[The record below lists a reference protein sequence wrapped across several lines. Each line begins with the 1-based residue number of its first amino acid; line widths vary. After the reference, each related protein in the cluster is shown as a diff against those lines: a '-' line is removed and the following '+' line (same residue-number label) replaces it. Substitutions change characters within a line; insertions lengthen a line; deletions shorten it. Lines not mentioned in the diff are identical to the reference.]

1 MDKFTNKEVA
11 DILHELAD
19 LMEIKGENKFKIR
32 AYQNAARK
40 LTAISE
46 DIKKLVE
53 EDKLQKLDGI
63 GSGIA
68 STIKEIFENGCS
80 STLEELRNE
89 LPAGVQ
95 EMTDISGLGPKS
107 AHRLFYELGI
117 QDINDLR
124 EALMKNEVQKLKGF
138 GAKSEKRLL
147 KSLEK
152 YQHYS
157 DFIRLNEAKELAGE
171 FSQHLYELVERN
183 DTDIISDFKF
193 AGELRRKKELIKNFV
208 LILVS
213 SNFFKSIKILKNIST
228 VNSLEKEDESQG
240 IISTNKGFNIKYR
253 FVKPGNYPAALLY
266 YTGSRTHREKL
277 KKRARKMNMN
287 LKAKGVFNKDGV
299 KIHEIKSESDIYK
312 NLGLQYIPPE
322 LREDRGEVEAA
333 EKNKL
338 PELIDL
344 DDIKGD
350 MHLHS
355 NFSDG
360 AYSIEDMARAA
371 RRKGYQYIAI
381 TDHSQSLRVA
391 HGMSVEKVI
400 RQRKKIEELNN
411 KLEDIYIFN
420 GIEVD
425 ILQDGS
431 LDYSNEILE
440 SFELVIASVHSGF
453 QQDKDQMTTRI
464 IKAMECPY
472 VDIIGHPQGRLLG
485 KRTSYKADMNRVIKM
500 AGLTN
505 TCLEINASPSRLD
518 LDDKLSYL
526 AKKEGVK
533 LVINTDAH
541 HIKQLEHMELGVSVA
556 RRGWMEAV
564 DVLNTKTLTEI
575 KDYLKID
582 KR

>member
-32 AYQNAARK
+32 AYQNVARK

-371 RRKGYQYIAI
+371 RKKGYQYIAI